1 MASTLIDLDA
11 LLLAV
16 VACQVAVRP
25 IASDKGKVKPQGSKP
40 SSSREES
47 DSEVSNEDW
56 VEAGSDAKESS
67 DKMSS
72 GSLNDDMKDTEQ
84 RLQGIKQTLQKLA
97 EQVRQLQDG
106 QKTNKGMTDAEKQ
119 ALIKMMP
126 VKDSC
131 HDHRIVC
138 YGNQFGHGVKCIT
151 CQTKVFKH
159 RGASNISIKIAH

>member
-16 VACQVAVRP
+16 AACQVAVRP

-67 DKMSS
+67 DKTSS
-72 GSLNDDMKDTEQ
+72 SSLNDDKKDTEQ
-84 RLQGIKQTLQKLA
+84 RLQAIKQTLQELA

-106 QKTNKGMTDAEKQ
+106 QKTNKGMTGAEKQ

-126 VKDSC
+126 VMASC
-131 HDHRIVC
+131 HDHHIVS
-138 YGNQFGHGVKCIT
+138 YGNQFGHGVKCII
-151 CQTKVFKH
+151 CQTKVFQ
-159 RGASNISIKIAH
+159 RCCASDISIKSVR